1 MFGQFVVHLGYMLSG
16 ATARQ
21 FTAAVGRVSRGALFT
36 GHFPDCFLGRVGVG
50 DARICWPQPVSRI
63 GISREEVRSAV
74 DKKDAGQNKDDSH
87 QPGSGTGKSTP
98 RVPPQP
104 AKPPTVPIAVI
115 PPAPPRKPAA
125 AVPPETAKMP
135 PEPHTPEPSTW
146 EPTEF
151 EPAAA
156 ERQPRKP
163 VSDRTKQLFIN
174 GSIIATGLVLLGLMA
189 WGLLTFLN
197 TGSQNGQASD
207 GGTPTPTADASPLPL
222 PREGVSPLDFR
233 LGDCFKDFDP
243 NATGSTVVACDTEH
257 SAQLVAV
264 HHYPES
270 DAYPGQD
277 ALRTKGREICQNAK
291 LNGAEANYVLL
302 QRTAFPSTTSWETGD
317 RRVDCYVTADAGN
330 VIKENLLP

>member
-21 FTAAVGRVSRGALFT
+21 FTAPVGRVSRGALSVD
-36 GHFPDCFLGRVGVG
+36 HFPDCFLGRVGVG
-50 DARICWPQPVSRI
+50 DARICWAQPLSRI
-63 GISREEVRSAV
+63 RTSREEVRSAV

-98 RVPPQP
+98 HVPPQP

-125 AVPPETAKMP
+125 APPETAMP
-135 PEPHTPEPSTW
+135 PEPGTSETTAW
-146 EPTEF
+146 EPTQY
-151 EPAAA
+151 EPIEAGRKP
-156 ERQPRKP
+156 RQP
-163 VSDRTKQLFIN
+163 VSDRTKQLLIN
-174 GSIIATGLVLLGLMA
+174 GSIIATGVVLLGLMV
-189 WGLLTFLN
+189 WGLMTFLN
-197 TGSQNGQASD
+197 TNSRSEQASD
-207 GGTPTPTADASPLPL
+207 GGTPAPTADASPLPL

-264 HHYPES
+264 HHYPEN

-277 ALRTKGREICQNAK
+277 ALKTKGREICQNAK

-302 QRTAFPSTTSWETGD
+302 QRTAFPSTTSWEKGD
-317 RRVDCYVTADAGN
+317 RRVDCYVTAQDGN
-330 VIKENLLP
+330 IVKETLLP

>member
-1 MFGQFVVHLGYMLSG
+1 M
-16 ATARQ
+16 
-21 FTAAVGRVSRGALFT
+21 
-36 GHFPDCFLGRVGVG
+36 
-50 DARICWPQPVSRI
+50 
-63 GISREEVRSAV
+63 
-74 DKKDAGQNKDDSH
+74 
-87 QPGSGTGKSTP
+87 
-98 RVPPQP
+98 
-104 AKPPTVPIAVI
+104 
-115 PPAPPRKPAA
+115 
-125 AVPPETAKMP
+125 
-135 PEPHTPEPSTW
+135 
-146 EPTEF
+146 
-151 EPAAA
+151 
-156 ERQPRKP
+156 
-163 VSDRTKQLFIN
+163 SDRSKQLLTN

-197 TGSQNGQASD
+197 TGSQDGQASD
-207 GGTPTPTADASPLPL
+207 GGTPTSTADASPLPL

-243 NATGSTVVACDTEH
+243 NATSSTVVACDTEH

-264 HHYPES
+264 HHYPEG

-277 ALRTKGREICQNAK
+277 ALRNKGREVCQGAK